1 MYGPWEN
8 AGHEWCASSTSG
20 RILLSEF
27 LKCMAHKQGQGG
39 QTEESE
45 QNMQDRPKERKKE
58 GKEPEHSGGIHM
70 CHMIPRTPSR
80 ALGGDVTSPSAR
92 ITNEKMLELTALL

>member
-1 MYGPWEN
+1 
-8 AGHEWCASSTSG
+8 
-20 RILLSEF
+20 
-27 LKCMAHKQGQGG
+27 MAREQGEGG
-39 QTEESE
+39 QAEESE

-80 ALGGDVTSPSAR
+80 ALGGVTEQNYQP
-92 ITNEKMLELTALL
+92 ITKDRK